1 MLFSFIFWYVKRNRK
16 TILQINSSIALI
28 FGIFLRF
35 CGPKA
40 KKKKKIPLNHNGNEW
55 QRSFILL
62 KHTKYF
68 THKEINSRRMMR
80 SKLVLVWT
88 SLTFGPGLCACVWI
102 VSPVCKWHG
111 LCCLPPRWE
120 NDLIDKT
127 LYVIFQRTSI
137 QATVSCVCRC
147 SSQLIN
153 FNFNSVILF
162 CIQYGNSHDSHKFKV
177 IFRLYFFHI

>member
-1 MLFSFIFWYVKRNRK
+1 MWKRNQK
-16 TILQINSSIALI
+16 TILQINSSITLI
-28 FGIFLRF
+28 FGICLRF

-40 KKKKKIPLNHNGNEW
+40 KMKKKKFHSTTTDMDW

-62 KHTKYF
+62 KQIKYF

-80 SKLVLVWT
+80 SKLVFGLNLTHIRTRFVWLCVNCEPCVQMT
-88 SLTFGPGLCACVWI
+88 RTFL
-102 VSPVCKWHG
+102 STTKM
-111 LCCLPPRWE
+111 E

-137 QATVSCVCRC
+137 QATVSCVRRC
-147 SSQLIN
+147 SFQFIK

-162 CIQYGNSHDSHKFKV
+162 CMQYGNSHDSHKFKV